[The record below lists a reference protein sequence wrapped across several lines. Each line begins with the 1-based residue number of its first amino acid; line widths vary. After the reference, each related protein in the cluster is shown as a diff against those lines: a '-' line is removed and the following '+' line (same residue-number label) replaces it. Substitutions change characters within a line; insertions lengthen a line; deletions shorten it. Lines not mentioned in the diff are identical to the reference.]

1 MNATHALRIHDTCGI
16 IAKMKRCQTCF
27 MTTVPVRFNVIE
39 YENEFAIIRPI
50 THLSRF

>member
-1 MNATHALRIHDTCGI
+1 MNATHALRIHDTCRGI

-27 MTTVPVRFNVIE
+27 MTTVPVRFNE
-39 YENEFAIIRPI
+39 SENEFAVIRPI